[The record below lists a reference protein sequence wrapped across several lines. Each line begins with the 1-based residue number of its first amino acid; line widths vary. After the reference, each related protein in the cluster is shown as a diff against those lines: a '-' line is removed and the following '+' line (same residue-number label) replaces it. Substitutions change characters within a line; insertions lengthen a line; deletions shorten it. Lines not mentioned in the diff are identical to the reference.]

1 MGVEWGGWDW
11 GEGYD
16 PLSEF
21 THQSSS
27 RQSVGLTTAELQS
40 PSLPDSPLLLALL
53 LSTAVFSAQLL
64 AVIIP
69 QVNLSG
75 PLSSLGRL
83 RTGEL
88 PMLENHDMCGIT
100 KGGQVYFQ
108 LLFPPLLAV

>member
-1 MGVEWGGWDW
+1 MTPLQQGVGPAVRRVRRGMGVEWGGWDW

-83 RTGEL
+83 RT
-88 PMLENHDMCGIT
+88 
-100 KGGQVYFQ
+100 
-108 LLFPPLLAV
+108 